1 MPPSRFLQIHTLT
14 SYPST
19 LLNRDDVGFAKRIP
33 FGGAIRT
40 RISSQCLKRH
50 WRTFEGEG
58 SLAKLGEP
66 LAVRSR
72 ITFEEKLVKPLIEK
86 QIDARIV
93 RPVVAALMKLVLGES
108 AKAEKKKKED
118 AETAEVDTKAK
129 LTAETKQVTVI
140 GPKELAYLLKVATEI
155 CRAMK
160 PGNDLQKEAEKAAKE
175 KLDKDGKKNLEALGK
190 AAKGLDA
197 ALFGRMVTGDILA
210 RGDAAIHVA
219 HALTVHEEQSESDYF
234 SAIDE
239 LLRASS
245 DEGGQGSGHI
255 NSSELTSGFFYGYV
269 VVDVPLLVANLEGGS
284 APDWERLDKS
294 LTKKVVGALVQL
306 VSTVTPGAK
315 LGSTAPYA
323 TPHLVMIEAGNQQP
337 RTLAN
342 AFLTPVDLSGK
353 NLVAETYE
361 ALARYLA
368 EDAAMFP
375 RAVPARRLSAK
386 GDASKLLELSKQE
399 QMLSVDALAEW
410 AAGNI

>member
-1 MPPSRFLQIHTLT
+1 MAATRFLQLHTLT

-58 SLAKLGEP
+58 SLAELGEP

-72 ITFEEKLVKPLIEK
+72 ITFEEKLVKPLVAK
-86 QIDARIV
+86 HIDPEIV
-93 RPVVAALMKLVLGES
+93 RPVVAAMMKIVLGES
-108 AKAEKKKKED
+108 LKAEKKKKED
-118 AETAEVDTKAK
+118 AEAAEDDAKAE
-129 LTAETKQVTVI
+129 LTAETKQVTVL
-140 GPKELAYLLKVATEI
+140 GPKELDYLLQVATEI
-155 CRAMK
+155 CGAAK
-160 PGNDLQKEAEKAAKE
+160 PGKDLQKEAEKAAKE
-175 KLDKDGKKNLEALGK
+175 KLGKEAKKNLEALGK

-197 ALFGRMVTGDILA
+197 ALFGRMVTGDVLA

-269 VVDVPLLVANLEGGS
+269 VVDVPLLIANLEGGK
-284 APDWERLDKS
+284 AADWEKLDKG
-294 LTKKVVGALVQL
+294 LAKKVVGALVQL

-342 AFLTPVDLSGK
+342 AFLEPVDVTKK
-353 NLVAETYE
+353 NLVRETYQ
-361 ALARYLA
+361 ALSKYLE

-386 GDASKLLELSKQE
+386 GDASQLLTLSKQDR
-399 QMLSVDALAEW
+399 MLSVDELAQW
-410 AAGNI
+410 ATGNI